1 MQKLFDEVGSLDRR
15 CYEEFGL
22 NEDILIEHAAEGMAS
37 FIRNKFSKDSKI
49 LIVCGAGNNGADGI
63 TLSRLLF
70 KDYDVSIFQMIEPKS
85 KMTIMQQK
93 RAHAI
98 GIKRAIDLSK
108 CDVLVDAL
116 FGTGFDGELDAEAK
130 SVMQTINNY
139 SAYKIACDIP
149 SGMKI
154 SGECDKHTFVADV
167 TLTMGALKKSL
178 YSDHAKELVGEI
190 KVIDLGVS
198 RNIYE
203 TESSWQV
210 LDMEDIKLPHR
221 TKKNSHKGSYGHLSV
236 ACGEKTGASIMSALS
251 ALKFGSGLVTLV
263 TPKEQVAPI
272 APYSLMISHDNPS
285 NATALSCGMGLGNA
299 FSEEALEHF
308 LDNKLPLIADAD
320 ILCMNIIL
328 DIVKRKNVIITPHPK
343 EFVTLLN
350 LTDTANITIKELQN
364 NRFKYSEDFCMK
376 YPNVTL
382 LLKGAN
388 VIIGQKDKFFVN
400 PHGTAVL
407 AKGGSGD
414 VLSGLIGGLLAQG
427 YTPLDA
433 ALNAS
438 LCHVK
443 LAQNYRGADFSLT
456 PDDLIAGI
464 ANL

>member
-15 CYEEFGL
+15 CYNEFGL
-22 NEDILIEHAAEGMAS
+22 NEDILIEHAALGMAS
-37 FIRNKFSKDSKI
+37 FIREKFSKDSKI

-85 KMTIMQQK
+85 KMTIVQQE

-98 GIKRAIDLSK
+98 GIKRAIDLNQ

-130 SVMQTINNY
+130 SVMQAINNHH
-139 SAYKIACDIP
+139 AYKIACDIP
-149 SGMKI
+149 SGMKL
-154 SGECDKHTFVADV
+154 SGECDKYTFVADV

-203 TESSWQV
+203 TDSSWHV
-210 LDMEDIKLPHR
+210 ADFEDIKLPHR

-251 ALKFGSGLVTLV
+251 AQKFGSGLVTLII
-263 TPKEQVAPI
+263 PEKQAAPI
-272 APYSLMISHDNPS
+272 APYSLMISHDNPL
-285 NATALSCGMGLGNA
+285 NATALSCGMGMGKA
-299 FSEEALEHF
+299 FSEKALKTF
-308 LDNKLPLIADAD
+308 LDNNLPLVADAD

-328 DIVKRKNVIITPHPK
+328 DILKRKNVILTPHPK
-343 EFVTLLN
+343 EFVTLLK
-350 LTDTANITIKELQN
+350 LTEIANITIPELQN
-364 NRFKYSEDFCMK
+364 NRFKYSEEFCAK
-376 YPNVTL
+376 YPDVTL

-388 VIIGQKDKFFVN
+388 VIIGKKDKFYVN

-427 YTPLDA
+427 YSPLDA

-438 LCHVK
+438 LCHAK
-443 LAQNYRGADFSLT
+443 LAQNYKGADFSLT
-456 PDDLIAGI
+456 PDDLIEGI
-464 ANL
+464 GNL